1 MINTLRKN
9 CLAQESPCQIVLVHP
24 ICCFFLW
31 GYFATK
37 QLYFMKT
44 SEQWYT
50 CAELYDW
57 IAIVLYSIML
67 QNILQFLKI
76 FFLLL
81 KGRAG
86 HKFGSVNSV
95 TWQQCCGSEWIR
107 NFCLEFLL
115 LIDFT
120 CCLKKSMGSTSA
132 PRNFI

>member
-107 NFCLEFLL
+107 WVQQALQGTLYKILGYHSSYL
-115 LIDFT
+115 LIWSRED
-120 CCLKKSMGSTSA
+120 S
-132 PRNFI
+132 